1 MQALIFVAL
10 AFAHDASQQAQA
22 VEKALVTAEPK
33 LHRCWER
40 AAADDYRVEGQIDLA
55 VTVGKEGK
63 TGAVAVKAD
72 SIGQQPLQDCVSHA
86 FDGVSF
92 GDAFAPG
99 DKVEVPVTFK
109 AESNVTL
116 KADDAKSYKLNG
128 AQGVAKVL
136 IDEKTAKADKASMT
150 WIDLQPGA
158 RWVRPSPK
166 GTAFIYVRRGR
177 ATFGGEP
184 ANEDEVVV
192 LPDGSAPLV
201 LAGNRA
207 ELVMLLVPP
216 GAEQAYRSNGKIPE
230 PTNGP
235 APKIIVTNAAEKHDI
250 LGGKGVVW
258 IYVQNDQAAVD
269 HIRFEGKTSIPEHS
283 HDGSAELLY
292 VTQGTGQLTVDGE
305 TYPVGPFTAV
315 YVPPGAKH
323 SLVVG
328 DRRLEAIQFYT
339 PSGPEQRFKG
349 GK

>member
-1 MQALIFVAL
+1 MHALIFVAL

-40 AAADDYRVEGQIDLA
+40 AAADDYRVEGQINLA

-72 SIGQQPLQDCVSHA
+72 SIGQQPLEDCVSHA

-99 DKVEVPVTFK
+99 DQVEVPVTFK

-158 RWVRPSPK
+158 RFVRPSPK
-166 GTAFIYVRRGR
+166 GMAFIYVRRGR
-177 ATFGGEP
+177 ATFGGQP

-192 LPDGSAPLV
+192 LPDGSAPLIMST
-201 LAGNRA
+201 NRA

-216 GAEQAYRSNGKIPE
+216 GAEQAFRTNAKIPE
-230 PTNGP
+230 PVSGGP
-235 APKIIVTNAAEKHDI
+235 APKIITTNASEKHEI
-250 LGGKGVVW
+250 LGGKGTVW

-269 HIRFEGKTSIPEHS
+269 HLRLEAKSSVPERS
-283 HDGSAELLY
+283 NGGAAELLY
-292 VTQGTGQLTVDGE
+292 VENGTGKLTLDGD
-305 TYPVGPFTAV
+305 TYPLQPFTAI
-315 YVPPGAKH
+315 YIPPGSKF
-323 SLVVG
+323 SISV
-328 DRRLEAIQFYT
+328 DKRLDAVQFYA